1 MLPAGTGS
9 GEPLLLMDRSALAC
23 TVVRAV
29 AVLLSGFESAVE
41 DLVVAVLPIML
52 LSAVFALTCTAML
65 ILAVAPEASDGL
77 VQVTGPFVPTAG
89 EVQVHPAGAVTD
101 WNVVCAGNASPTLTL
116 AAALGPALLTSSV

>member
-1 MLPAGTGS
+1 MLPGVTGS

-29 AVLLSGFESAVE
+29 AVLLSGFESAVF
-41 DLVVAVLPIML
+41 DKIVAVLAIVL
-52 LSAVFALTCTAML
+52 LSAVSDLTCTAML
-65 ILAVAPEASDGL
+65 ILALAPEASDGL

-101 WNVVCAGNASPTLTL
+101 WNVVCAGSASVKLKS
-116 AAALGPALLTSSV
+116 AAAFGPALLTSIV